1 MQAHVCEDFKPTPLA
16 CAMWWKCCVIKTCQR
31 LADFVHR
38 VFHSKGGNVHKI
50 VTSSM
55 VEAFLNRDD
64 CSYPHQMKSEKLEM
78 I

>member
-1 MQAHVCEDFKPTPLA
+1 MFVKTLSLRRWRVQCGGSAVLS
-16 CAMWWKCCVIKTCQR
+16 KTCQR